1 MSCKEKGFTLIELL
15 VVMAIIGILAALA
28 IPIYRAQAVTAR
40 LTEVTNSIGKVA
52 TAIGLYYQEE
62 GKFPQGAMPTATEI
76 KTSLGAAIPVGIKY
90 IASASVS
97 ANTGVIIFGVQGTG
111 DSSVDG
117 TTVVLTPSTTTNG
130 AIDWT
135 WGGTI
140 PTAYIPKK

>member
-1 MSCKEKGFTLIELL
+1 MSYKEKGFTLIELL
-15 VVMAIIGILAALA
+15 IVIAIIGILAALA

-40 LTEVTNSIGKVA
+40 LSEVTNSISKVA
-52 TAIGLYYQEE
+52 TAIALYYQEE

-76 KTSLGAAIPVGIKY
+76 KTSLGVGIPVGMKY
-90 IASASVS
+90 IASASVF
-97 ANTGVIIFGVQGTG
+97 ANTGVITFGVQGTG

-117 TTVVLTPSTTTNG
+117 TQIVMTPSTTTEG
-130 AIDWT
+130 SIDWR